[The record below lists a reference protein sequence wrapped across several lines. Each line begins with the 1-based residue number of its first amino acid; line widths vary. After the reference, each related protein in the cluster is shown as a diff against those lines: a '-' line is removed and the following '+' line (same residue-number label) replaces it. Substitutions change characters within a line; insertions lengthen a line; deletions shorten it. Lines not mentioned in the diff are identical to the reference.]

1 MLVKNVEK
9 KENNTAIFQVEI
21 DADAFEQ
28 AVNKAYKKLKNSIY
42 VAGFR
47 KGKAPR
53 VVIEGM
59 YGSDIFHEEAVQ
71 EIAPEAFDFAV
82 GEEKLE
88 TVGTPS
94 VADFSVDENKVCT
107 ITFTTDL
114 YPVVTLGEYKG
125 LEAPYAEPEVKDVEI
140 DGQLEATRKRNARYV
155 DVERPVQNGDTI
167 VLDFEGFVDGVPF
180 DGGKAENYS
189 LEIGSGSFIPGF
201 EDQLVGMSAGQEGEV
216 NVTFP
221 EQYDPKLAGKDA
233 TFKVKVH
240 AVREP
245 QLPELD
251 DEFAKDV
258 SEFDTLD
265 EYKAD
270 LKAKTLERKRQNAE
284 MDFKNAVVTEAIDR
298 MEVTVPASMID
309 EKADEFLMNYSDSMG
324 LPRGR
329 VSRADLIKA
338 LGFTEESYAAMMRP
352 VAERQVKADL
362 LFDAVAK
369 AEGLEATDEDK
380 EEFYKRLA
388 EDYGEDAEKI
398 KGMIDEKLMVQD
410 IVRRKAAD
418 ILYDSAVKTEPKPEE
433 EKPAEETSEEAPAGE
448 PSAE

>member
-1 MLVKNVEK
+1 MVVKNVEK
-9 KENNTAIFQVEI
+9 KDNNTAIFQVEI

-59 YGSDIFHEEAVQ
+59 YGADIFHDEAVQ
-71 EIAPEAFDFAV
+71 DMAPEAFEYAV
-82 GEEKLE
+82 KEEDLN

-94 VADFSVDENKVCT
+94 VADYNVDENKVCT

-125 LEAPYAEPEVKDVEI
+125 IEAPYAEPVVTDEEI
-140 DGQLEATRKRNARYV
+140 DQQVEDTRKRNARYI
-155 DVERPVQNGDTI
+155 DVERPVKEGDTI
-167 VLDFEGFVDGVPF
+167 VFDFEGFVDGVPF
-180 DGGKAENYS
+180 EGGKAENYS
-189 LEIGSGSFIPGF
+189 LEIGSGMFIPGF
-201 EDQLVGMSAGQEGEV
+201 EDQLVGMEAETDGEV

-233 TFKVKVH
+233 TFKVKIH

-258 SEFDTLD
+258 SEFDTLG

-270 LKAKTLERKRQNAE
+270 LKAKTLERKTEGAE
-284 MDFKNAVVTEAIDR
+284 ADFKNAVISKAIEN
-298 MEVTVPASMID
+298 MEVSIPESMIA
-309 EKADEFLMNYSDSMG
+309 EKIDEFLMNYADSMG
-324 LPRGR
+324 ARGM
-329 VSRADLIKA
+329 SRENLLKA
-338 LGFTEESYAAMMRP
+338 MGLDDATFSAMMRP
-352 VAERQVKADL
+352 AAERQVQADL
-362 LFDAVAK
+362 LLEAVAK
-369 AEGLEATDEDK
+369 AENIEATEEDK
-380 EEFYKRLA
+380 NEFYNKLA
-388 EDYGEDAEKI
+388 ADYGEEAEKI
-398 KGMIDEKLMVQD
+398 KGMIDENLMVQD
-410 IVRRKAAD
+410 IVHRKAAD
-418 ILYDSAVKTEPKPEE
+418 VMYDSAVKTEPKPDEE
-433 EKPAEETSEEAPAGE
+433 TLAADEAPAEETGD
-448 PSAE
+448 

>member
-1 MLVKNVEK
+1 MVVKNVEK
-9 KENNTAIFQVEI
+9 KDNNTAIFQVEI

-59 YGSDIFHEEAVQ
+59 YGADIFHDEAVQ
-71 EIAPEAFDFAV
+71 DMAPEAFEYAV
-82 GEEKLE
+82 KEEDLN

-94 VADFSVDENKVCT
+94 VADYNVDENKVCT

-114 YPVVTLGEYKG
+114 CPVVTLGEYKG
-125 LEAPYAEPEVKDVEI
+125 IEAPYAEPVVTDEEI
-140 DGQLEATRKRNARYV
+140 DQQVEDTRKRNARYI
-155 DVERPVQNGDTI
+155 DVERPVKEGDTI
-167 VLDFEGFVDGVPF
+167 VFDFEGFVDGVPF
-180 DGGKAENYS
+180 EGGKAENYS
-189 LEIGSGSFIPGF
+189 LEIGSGMFIPGF
-201 EDQLVGMSAGQEGEV
+201 EDQLVGMEAETDGEV

-233 TFKVKVH
+233 TFKVKIH

-270 LKAKTLERKRQNAE
+270 LKAKTLERKTEGAE
-284 MDFKNAVVTEAIDR
+284 ADFKNAVISKAIEN
-298 MEVTVPASMID
+298 MEVSIPESMIA
-309 EKADEFLMNYSDSMG
+309 EKIDEFLMNYADSMG
-324 LPRGR
+324 ARR
-329 VSRADLIKA
+329 MSRENLLKA
-338 LGFTEESYAAMMRP
+338 MGLDDATFSAMMRP
-352 VAERQVKADL
+352 AAERQVQADL
-362 LFDAVAK
+362 LLEAVAK
-369 AEGLEATDEDK
+369 AENIEATEEDK
-380 EEFYKRLA
+380 NEFYNKLA
-388 EDYGEDAEKI
+388 ADYGEEAEKI
-398 KGMIDEKLMVQD
+398 KGMIDENLMVQD
-410 IVRRKAAD
+410 IVHRKAAD
-418 ILYDSAVKTEPKPEE
+418 VMYDSAVKTEPKPDEE
-433 EKPAEETSEEAPAGE
+433 TPAADEAPAEETGD
-448 PSAE
+448 